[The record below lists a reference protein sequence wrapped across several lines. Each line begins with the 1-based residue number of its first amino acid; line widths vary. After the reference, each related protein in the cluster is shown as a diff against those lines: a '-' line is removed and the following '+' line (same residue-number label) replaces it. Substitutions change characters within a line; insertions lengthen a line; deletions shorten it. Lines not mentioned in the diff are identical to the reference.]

1 MLSKCFLPNEHRS
14 KSSTRTVNWNGQ
26 ERREHEVSQISS
38 LLERRRQLKVA
49 VDLCFVVLQPRIFS
63 SFVFNFF
70 LHLQFDISRRWT
82 VFLIFQKPS
91 STNKNYCETR
101 NSSRHPVD
109 SRKFPSELARSSLF
123 LLPLGRRVFNDAAP
137 SYASPAG
144 RVRKTDTS
152 DTRRPARLAS
162 PLLRPVSRGPHEHG
176 RRRGDMGV
184 PSHGRR
190 DEGRHSWC
198 PRWPHSGEH

>member
-1 MLSKCFLPNEHRS
+1 MLRRS
-14 KSSTRTVNWNGQ
+14 PT
-26 ERREHEVSQISS
+26 
-38 LLERRRQLKVA
+38 A
-49 VDLCFVVLQPRIFS
+49 
-63 SFVFNFF
+63 NFF
-70 LHLQFDISRRWT
+70 ELRLQFFPSPSVRYFST
-82 VFLIFQKPS
+82 MNGFLIFQKPS
-91 STNKNYCETR
+91 STNKNHCETR